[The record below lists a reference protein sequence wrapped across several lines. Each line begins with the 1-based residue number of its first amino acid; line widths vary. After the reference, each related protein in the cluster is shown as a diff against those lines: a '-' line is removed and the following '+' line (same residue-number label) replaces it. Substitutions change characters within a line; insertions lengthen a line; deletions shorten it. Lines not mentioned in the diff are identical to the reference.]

1 MSYTALTHGP
11 PLPAKAAEYLQQRE
25 AVNRFRE
32 EAYSGL
38 SSRDSCTGVEAS
50 RLKVANSVGVGE
62 CRMSGRLSEAD
73 GWVSVFLT
81 SRDHRSVKRRVTAYD
96 FSHRASRI
104 PALDCEHT
112 FD

>member
-38 SSRDSCTGVEAS
+38 SSTQFVYWRGSEPLEG
-50 RLKVANSVGVGE
+50 RQFRWGW
-62 CRMSGRLSEAD
+62 RMSNVR
-73 GWVSVFLT
+73 
-81 SRDHRSVKRRVTAYD
+81 
-96 FSHRASRI
+96 
-104 PALDCEHT
+104 
-112 FD
+112 